1 MGATGMQENAKEK
14 ETIDSIKDPTD
25 GAKTV
30 TIDAS
35 QPEEGKQGAADAQ
48 QSQMNKS
55 QISFDPDYE
64 ADRGTS
70 MTFTYKEGLVVQIL
84 PNGNVQQTC
93 IKNDKLKKK
102 TSVLANDTSDELQE
116 TMRVVTR

>member
-1 MGATGMQENAKEK
+1 
-14 ETIDSIKDPTD
+14 
-25 GAKTV
+25 
-30 TIDAS
+30 
-35 QPEEGKQGAADAQ
+35 
-48 QSQMNKS
+48 
-55 QISFDPDYE
+55 
-64 ADRGTS
+64 

-102 TSVLANDTSDELQE
+102 TSVLANDTSDELEE

>member
-1 MGATGMQENAKEK
+1 MQENAKEK
-14 ETIDSIKDPTD
+14 ETIDSIKDPTE
-25 GAKTV
+25 GTKTV

-64 ADRGTS
+64 ADRGTC